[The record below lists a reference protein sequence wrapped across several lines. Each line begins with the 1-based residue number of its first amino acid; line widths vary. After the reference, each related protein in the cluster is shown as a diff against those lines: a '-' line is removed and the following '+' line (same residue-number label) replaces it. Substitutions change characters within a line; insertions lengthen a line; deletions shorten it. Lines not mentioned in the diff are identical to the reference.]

1 MGAYF
6 TRSDCEG
13 FYEVLYIQCSGWEWC
28 WYIVEWRMGMWV
40 SVSEDKGTDCEN
52 GEWCWLVKV
61 QGIWCALFIKCM
73 KITVK
78 DFFLADVLFLGGC
91 LWFG

>member
-1 MGAYF
+1 
-6 TRSDCEG
+6 
-13 FYEVLYIQCSGWEWC
+13 
-28 WYIVEWRMGMWV
+28 
-40 SVSEDKGTDCEN
+40 
-52 GEWCWLVKV
+52 
-61 QGIWCALFIKCM
+61 M